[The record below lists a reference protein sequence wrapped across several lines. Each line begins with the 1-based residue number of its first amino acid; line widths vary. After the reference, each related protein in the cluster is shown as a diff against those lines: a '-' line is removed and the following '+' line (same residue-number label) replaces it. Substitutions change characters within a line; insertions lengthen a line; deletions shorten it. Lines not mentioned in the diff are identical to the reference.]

1 MKRVDFHY
9 DFVCPYA
16 YLAHVQIEAVCA
28 RAGAQL
34 AWKPFLLGGVFRAVG
49 APDAPVM
56 SPQKA
61 RLNALDMMRW
71 ADHLGVPLRMPEGH
85 PRRTVLALR
94 AAIASGDLVRAS
106 KALFSAYWAEGR
118 DVSQPEVVREALDG
132 AGLEGEAIVRR
143 AEDADVKS
151 ELFRLTDEA
160 VAAGVFGA
168 PAFVVHAPGVEGEL
182 FWGQDRLVLVEE
194 ALAGRLGSVGLT

>member
-1 MKRVDFHY
+1 MKRVEFYY

-34 AWKPFLLGGVFRAVG
+34 AWKPFLLGGVFRAIG
-49 APDAPVM
+49 APDAPAM
-56 SPQKA
+56 SAQKA

-71 ADHLGVPLRMPEGH
+71 ADHLDVPFCMPEGH

-94 AAIASGDLVRAS
+94 AAIASGDVGRAS

-118 DVSQPEVVREALDG
+118 DVSQPEVVRDALD
-132 AGLEGEAIVRR
+132 AVGLEGEAIVRR
-143 AEDADVKS
+143 AEDAAVKS